1 MRDRNLLREREA
13 SDNAPSAR
21 APQTPAIS
29 GVDRSLC
36 IKGHPADQPRRLR
49 PGHGLVHRVE
59 ACSQDVARVQA
70 LTAHGVRIADR
81 CLRRLC
87 TGLLPEPRFL
97 PTRGKPQPQR
107 SDVTSGHRHA
117 HAFGAGGWA
126 PNAWSASCRKADA
139 ASKPNAGHHAG
150 SLRGFATY
158 STHTPKV
165 SRSTESTFSSQRSMS
180 SAKDSGGGKAAI
192 DSCK

>member
-139 ASKPNAGHHAG
+139 DAGPTSPANRTPAITPGPCAALRRTARTRRRSAARRKAPSARNA
-150 SLRGFATY
+150 
-158 STHTPKV
+158 P
-165 SRSTESTFSSQRSMS
+165 
-180 SAKDSGGGKAAI
+180 
-192 DSCK
+192 